1 MSGLETLGIVASLIQ
16 IADAGANLSVR
27 LFTFCRQVK
36 TVNKSIQNI
45 SSDVSLTSTIMRQ
58 LAENLRRDEQGEER
72 LCSSEAFQT
81 AQEMLNQC
89 LYVFEEIET
98 TIKPPVPKPESEGSG
113 RWRLKSAAE
122 RAGNALLEPYF
133 NALIGNLERLKSNM
147 LLLLNV
153 IMYAGQIRR

>member
-1 MSGLETLGIVASLIQ
+1 MPGLETLGIVASLIQ

-27 LFTFCRQVK
+27 LFTFYRQMKAVD
-36 TVNKSIQNI
+36 KSIQNT

-89 LYVFEEIET
+89 RVCF
-98 TIKPPVPKPESEGSG
+98 
-113 RWRLKSAAE
+113 
-122 RAGNALLEPYF
+122 
-133 NALIGNLERLKSNM
+133 
-147 LLLLNV
+147 
-153 IMYAGQIRR
+153 